1 MKKIVLVTLI
11 AFFALSNSLIG
22 QEHQKDNKTHQSE
35 NHMELKK
42 HRLALELGYTHIPDA
57 YEEEPGDQSI
67 WVPSIGLD
75 YSYRF
80 NHKWAIAATA
90 NMETGN
96 YLIEFKREDLE
107 RENVFIFAVVGVYE
121 LLPRWAIFV
130 GPGIE
135 IEKHHNF
142 GLVRFGTDYS
152 IPLKNNWDITPTFT
166 LDHKIDY
173 YSYEIVIAIGK
184 RF

>member
-1 MKKIVLVTLI
+1 MK
-11 AFFALSNSLIG
+11 
-22 QEHQKDNKTHQSE
+22 
-35 NHMELKK
+35 
-42 HRLALELGYTHIPDA
+42 
-57 YEEEPGDQSI
+57 
-67 WVPSIGLD
+67 
-75 YSYRF
+75 
-80 NHKWAIAATA
+80 
-90 NMETGN
+90 TGN

-107 RENVFIFAVVGVYE
+107 RANVFIFAVAGVYE

-142 GLVRFGTDYS
+142 GLMRFGTDYS
-152 IPLKNNWDITPTFT
+152 IPLKNHWDITPTFT
-166 LDHKIDY
+166 LNHKIDY